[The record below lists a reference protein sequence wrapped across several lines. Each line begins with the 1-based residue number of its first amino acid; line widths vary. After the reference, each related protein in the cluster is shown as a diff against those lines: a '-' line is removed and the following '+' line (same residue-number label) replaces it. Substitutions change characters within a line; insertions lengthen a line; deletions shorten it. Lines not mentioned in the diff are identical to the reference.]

1 MPGLCYDFVAGME
14 GQSVLREFVRDVLKK
29 GHSENDLDKI
39 MVVLTNNRVKVALL
53 FVGCCMCHGCWF
65 PVSL

>member
-39 MVVLTNNRVKVALL
+39 MVVLTNNRVKVALI
-53 FVGCCMCHGCWF
+53 FVGCCMYHGCWF